1 MAAVAVAVAVAVP
14 AVLVPVASVDVL
26 REFAVAAVP
35 VSLEHVYLFF
45 PD

>member
-1 MAAVAVAVAVAVP
+1 MDGVVGQVGLDAAAVAVAV
-14 AVLVPVASVDVL
+14 
-26 REFAVAAVP
+26 VP

>member
-1 MAAVAVAVAVAVP
+1 MDGVVGQVGLDAAAVA
-14 AVLVPVASVDVL
+14 
-26 REFAVAAVP
+26 AVAAVP

>member
-1 MAAVAVAVAVAVP
+1 MSGMDGVVVRVVLVVLDAAAVAV
-14 AVLVPVASVDVL
+14 
-26 REFAVAAVP
+26 VAAVP